1 MSSFEEVARA
11 RTTRGHPATVRFMAE
26 PVDLSTPASR
36 REALRTVAVDD
47 PGPHHA
53 MLRAIFDLERAWRER
68 PDDGDEGD
76 GDESSRST

>member
-1 MSSFEEVARA
+1 
-11 RTTRGHPATVRFMAE
+11 
-26 PVDLSTPASR
+26 
-36 REALRTVAVDD
+36 
-47 PGPHHA
+47 